1 MEKQIM
7 SISTFKMD
15 TVFKLNKVKVVS
27 EQNTQNSKIEYKTIK
42 SKLLGYFTF
51 ISS

>member
-1 MEKQIM
+1 M

-15 TVFKLNKVKVVS
+15 TALKLNKVKIVS
-27 EQNTQNSKIEYKTIK
+27 EQNTQNSKVEYKTIK

-51 ISS
+51 IVS